1 MRSADPLPF
10 VGARR
15 YAQYR
20 AEREQAH
27 KDWLQR
33 KKEREEKLARGE
45 DVGPE
50 EPDPTEEVEVGCLGL
65 LKFIL
70 YATLFVVLAGKFFTG
85 SYLWE
90 MEMPNLS
97 KLIPVRSRRIP
108 LLPSFSV
115 LIPRPPHSPAR
126 ARARA
131 ATLAR
136 VCVLGCHY

>member
-45 DVGPE
+45 EVGPE
-50 EPDPTEEVEVGCLGL
+50 EPDPTEEREVGCLGL
-65 LKFIL
+65 LKFLL

-85 SYLWE
+85 DFLWE
-90 MEMPNLS
+90 MDLPS
-97 KLIPVRSRRIP
+97 VSQFIPVRVLFGIHGRVVLLGSPWGVTGAHRRSWVVRYHA
-108 LLPSFSV
+108 PSTAC
-115 LIPRPPHSPAR
+115 P
-126 ARARA
+126 
-131 ATLAR
+131 
-136 VCVLGCHY
+136 